1 MQVSGKKHHLLLIS
15 AFRQESSIIL
25 EDYSYSHIKALQK
38 YHLFQLDDRPISLLE
53 LGKISPLDQDTLE
66 TVIRQI
72 NPVFIINF
80 GICGGL
86 TDGVKL
92 HQNYL
97 ITHLKHHDTA
107 EIILSLPSDLL
118 KTDLTTIFQAARLFS
133 AEEPVLDKSK
143 RHGIWK
149 SSGCE
154 LVDLEGYFIGH
165 IARKLDIPLIMLKQ
179 VSDYADHHAKQMIKN
194 HVRTWKNALKQGL
207 HEILKLIEQTEI

>member
-1 MQVSGKKHHLLLIS
+1 MSRKKYHLLLIS

-25 EDYSYSHIKALQK
+25 EDYSYSHIKVLQK
-38 YHLFQLDDRPISLLE
+38 YHLFQLRNHPISLLE
-53 LGKISPLDQDTLE
+53 LGKISSLDQDNLE

-86 TDGVKL
+86 TDRVMF

-97 ITHLKHHDTA
+97 ITHLKHHDAA

-118 KTDLTTIFQAARLFS
+118 KIDLTTIFQTARLFS
-133 AEEPVLDKSK
+133 AEVPVLDKSK
-143 RHGIWK
+143 RHSIWK

-154 LVDLEGYFIGH
+154 LVDLEGYLIAH
-165 IARKLDIPLIMLKQ
+165 IAQKLDIPLIMLKQ
-179 VSDYADHHAKQMIKN
+179 VSDFADHHAKQMIKN
-194 HVRTWKNALKQGL
+194 SVRTWQNALKEGL
-207 HEILKLIEQTEI
+207 HEILKLIEQTEM